1 MRILVDG
8 DATPYKDEIY
18 SLTKTYHIEMHVYVD
33 YAHILKDVPYQ
44 VIECDV
50 GHDSVDL
57 LLLSHLQKQDI
68 LITQDYGLAALALG
82 KGAYIL
88 HVSGMEITSQNIDEL
103 FIPIRIFIMQLNSVS
118 IFCNSTAL
126 CVLSGSLIPM
136 ITVIIIN
143 LLFQAFWF
151 LYYQRV
157 I

>member
-1 MRILVDG
+1 MRVLVDG

-88 HVSGMEITSQNIDEL
+88 HISGMEITSQNIDEL
-103 FIPIRIFIMQLNSVS
+103 LLRRYIGAHQRKSGKHIKGPSKQTQEDKQYFLAQLE
-118 IFCNSTAL
+118 
-126 CVLSGSLIPM
+126 
-136 ITVIIIN
+136 N
-143 LLFQAFWF
+143 LLKK
-151 LYYQRV
+151 LNR
-157 I
+157 

>member
-88 HVSGMEITSQNIDEL
+88 HISGMEITSQL
-103 FIPIRIFIMQLNSVS
+103 
-118 IFCNSTAL
+118 
-126 CVLSGSLIPM
+126 SLIH
-136 ITVIIIN
+136 I
-143 LLFQAFWF
+143 
-151 LYYQRV
+151 
-157 I
+157 